1 MDKPSREGQQSSL
14 AFVPSEAN
22 DVRLVKL
29 ADIFPD
35 PLRKPGNYSDSELC
49 AIARKFLR
57 HGIGFPVTVAVIP
70 ESENKFMLLSR
81 EKIFRAA
88 LIAELERLPCI
99 ISFAQPPSAAEI
111 SSPQKA
117 IACADAPARQIV
129 RSDASPSAKSKIAIK
144 DARFFFNSVYHAV
157 DLMNQSGIA
166 VSCGTRDEGSDTVLI
181 ITVPKSP
188 PI

>member
-70 ESENKFMLLSR
+70 ESENKFMLLSG

-111 SSPQKA
+111 
-117 IACADAPARQIV
+117 
-129 RSDASPSAKSKIAIK
+129 
-144 DARFFFNSVYHAV
+144 
-157 DLMNQSGIA
+157 
-166 VSCGTRDEGSDTVLI
+166 
-181 ITVPKSP
+181 
-188 PI
+188 